1 MRHLLVL
8 PSVAMSL
15 QLFIPLH
22 ISCMKSWGTSLCFSE
37 WYIFLKKWTF
47 LFPSNYAFFNLIFVH
62 NTINQPLGVSIALL
76 KHAGS
81 SFHSVI
87 IVWVLKITSRSS
99 YLLLMQMIAEEE
111 ILLVNNKIMISVLNG
126 TGRICNISQYFAHQH
141 AIKERILILPSFT
154 FVSPLIFT
162 TNETS
167 LFVARSRPL
176 QVVLGEYRWLSYE
189 EVLTA
194 ASQLGSG
201 LASLGQRPKNN
212 IAIFCE
218 TRAEWLIT
226 AQACFMYNFRRKCSE
241 EESRRARKSF

>member
-1 MRHLLVL
+1 MEQEEFVISLNTLLTNMQSKKESSSFL
-8 PSVAMSL
+8 
-15 QLFIPLH
+15 PLH
-22 ISCMKSWGTSLCFSE
+22 
-37 WYIFLKKWTF
+37 
-47 LFPSNYAFFNLIFVH
+47 
-62 NTINQPLGVSIALL
+62 
-76 KHAGS
+76 
-81 SFHSVI
+81 
-87 IVWVLKITSRSS
+87 S
-99 YLLLMQMIAEEE
+99 Y
-111 ILLVNNKIMISVLNG
+111 
-126 TGRICNISQYFAHQH
+126 
-141 AIKERILILPSFT
+141 P
-154 FVSPLIFT
+154 PLIFT